1 MSPTILE
8 TKTHFWSMKMAD
20 KIYKVNGP
28 AGEKLVFAAN
38 KNAAISFVAGQTY
51 QASLVSKLDLI
62 RLLGQ
67 GLTIEKSAPEA
78 APAA

>member
-1 MSPTILE
+1 
-8 TKTHFWSMKMAD
+8 MAD

-28 AGEKLVFAAN
+28 AGEKLVFAPN

-62 RLLGQ
+62 RLLGE
-67 GLTIEKSAPEA
+67 GFKIEHSTPVA
-78 APAA
+78 

>member
-1 MSPTILE
+1 
-8 TKTHFWSMKMAD
+8 MAD
-20 KIYKVNGP
+20 QKIYKVNGP

-51 QASLVSKLDLI
+51 QANLVSKLDLI

-67 GLTIEKSAPEA
+67 GLTIEHSS
-78 APAA
+78 PAAEVSAE